1 MYTFSIYYYT
11 KLAFNNITSWMPEY
25 KKGIDRTKY
34 LKLLK
39 DIHSFPDLKKPARS
53 SQLDTLFMKEV
64 KENGIV
70 QKYITYAGF
79 LRLLREIALLRF
91 PPPVKKAEGLCS
103 LLLFIMLI

>member
-1 MYTFSIYYYT
+1 MYTFTLDYYT

-39 DIHSFPDLKKPARS
+39 EINSFPDLKKPARS
-53 SQLDTLFMKEV
+53 SQLENLFMKEV

-70 QKYITYAGF
+70 QKYVTYSGF
-79 LRLLREIALLRF
+79 LRLLKEI
-91 PPPVKKAEGLCS
+91 S
-103 LLLFIMLI
+103 LLHLRSKYFS